1 MPPADT
7 WDRATQAP
15 APSDRAGRRGFDG
28 QRCLDLGLTL
38 LALPLALPLIGL
50 AALAV
55 KLDSPGPAFF
65 RQQRLGQAGRPFE
78 LVKLRTMRAESDPSL
93 HRAHVRALL
102 RSDAA
107 PGTWRRL
114 SADPRVTRV
123 GAWLRA
129 TGIDELPQLGN
140 VLRGEMSLVGPRP
153 ALPYEAELWQ
163 DWHRER
169 LALRPGITGLWQVEG
184 RDRVDFDGMVRM
196 DLDYIRRR
204 SIGLDLSLIAR
215 TPASLVTRRHPART
229 ELR

>member
-1 MPPADT
+1 MPPAET
-7 WDRATQAP
+7 WDRATRAP

-153 ALPYEAELWQ
+153 LLMEYLPRYNAAQ
-163 DWHRER
+163 GG
-169 LALRPGITGLWQVEG
+169 LRGARAGRHGYAARGAGGPCGQGSGGLYADADG
-184 RDRVDFDGMVRM
+184 DRPFARDGGPW
-196 DLDYIRRR
+196 RRR
-204 SIGLDLSLIAR
+204 GRAGHSG
-215 TPASLVTRRHPART
+215 
-229 ELR
+229 